1 MNAVLA
7 TSLIALAAVGAVALR
22 PSPPGAAGALD
33 VRVALRPAAS
43 RALALEHSAAAADL
57 VWLQVVQRVGGDRL
71 GPQGWNSVEDLTE
84 LATDLDPLYFVVY
97 ESVTTLMTVT
107 AKRGMSADRI
117 ALKGLAAMPGAWR
130 LYFLIAYGAFFV
142 DDEPYFASRWM
153 SMAAECDGAPHYLA
167 SLAARML
174 YQGGAS
180 TSALAILDQ
189 MELMAPNERVADQL
203 SERRRLI
210 LTEER
215 FVRFDQLCRLFK
227 VRYGFAPSSPAQA
240 LGLWF
245 TMDEPADFMGAA
257 AYYDASCVTRSSM
270 YPTRDAENLELTR
283 KHREAMGG
291 GRP

>member
-1 MNAVLA
+1 MNLILA
-7 TSLIALAAVGAVALR
+7 SCLLAAVGVAVLR
-22 PSPPGAAGALD
+22 PAPPDGGGGID
-33 VRVALRPAAS
+33 VRVALRPEAA
-43 RALALEHSAAAADL
+43 RALALEHSTAAADL
-57 VWLQVVQRVGGDRL
+57 AWLQVVQRVGAERVTPREWDA
-71 GPQGWNSVEDLTE
+71 VEDLAE
-84 LATDLDPLYFVVY
+84 LATDLDPAYFVVY
-97 ESVTTLMTVT
+97 ESVSTLMSVS

-117 ALKGLAAMPGAWR
+117 ALKGLAALPEAWR

-203 SERRRLI
+203 AERRRLI

-215 FVRFDQLCRLFK
+215 FTRFDQLCRLFK
-227 VRYGFAPSSPAQA
+227 LRLGYAPSSPAQA
-240 LGLWF
+240 IGLAF
-245 TMDEPADFMGAA
+245 TLDAPADFMGSA
-257 AYYDASCVTRSSM
+257 AYYDAGCVTRSSM

-283 KHREAMGG
+283 KHREAMGSA
-291 GRP
+291 RP